1 MISLWARSCRTPSP
15 RSTMMR
21 PRRSGRMLYT
31 LSSCTH
37 RCPGNVPSCRI
48 NHRGVSLKPMH
59 CMILRSISYSPVR
72 VKADSLFSYQ
82 PPINLIALCIM
93 YPASYILTPRWF
105 HKVCTRTAVGESL
118 AYATL
123 LGQCVYD
130 QAHKLP
136 DPHLYRHL

>member
-1 MISLWARSCRTPSP
+1 
-15 RSTMMR
+15 
-21 PRRSGRMLYT
+21 MLYT
-31 LSSCTH
+31 MSSRTH
-37 RCPGNVPSCRI
+37 RSPGNVPSRRI
-48 NHRGVSLKPMH
+48 NHRGVSYKPMH
-59 CMILRSISYSPVR
+59 CMTLRSISYFLVR

-105 HKVCTRTAVGESL
+105 HKVCTRKALDVSL
-118 AYATL
+118 SNAAG
-123 LGQCVYD
+123 LGQCVHD